1 MGGGGGAPEPT
12 AEQKAMERMQRNQL
26 NKETASSERRLKAI
40 AQKKIGKASL
50 LGTPI
55 EQAKGPDGP
64 TITEG
69 FMLRQ
74 GQVKKIP
81 KSSRFIINLLRSK
94 ELEGIGAGKATTK
107 KGAASLLGKG
117 AEKAAKGVKK

>member
-1 MGGGGGAPEPT
+1 MGGGGGAPAPT
-12 AEQKAMERMQRNQL
+12 AEQKALERAQREQL
-26 NKETASSERRLKAI
+26 NKETASSERKLKAI
-40 AQKKIGKASL
+40 AQKRIGKASL

-69 FMLRQ
+69 YTLRN

-81 KSSRFIINLLRSK
+81 KFFGLGKLMGANPTGQ
-94 ELEGIGAGKATTK
+94 GI
-107 KGAASLLGKG
+107 KGAPLIGNG
-117 AEKAAKGVKK
+117 AEKAVKGVKK